1 MKLSEFRANRRDV
14 SVKIAVI
21 GGYGRMG
28 RWFTKYFATHGHKV
42 VISGARLHKAKAFAE
57 EAGVDFAKNNVE
69 AVKDADLVMVS
80 VPIPVTSRV
89 IDDICPHMKKGT
101 VISEISS
108 LKSGVVEAL
117 VEAAKLKV
125 RPLSLHPLF
134 GPGAQKLRGRKIA
147 LVPIIDSEAEKN
159 MAEELFPEA
168 EIVVVNAEEHD
179 RVMALVLSLPHFM
192 NVIFASVIGEEDLK
206 TLKKLGGT
214 TFMLQ
219 LTLAECVMTE
229 DPSLQATI
237 QMDNKYVSRYLDDF
251 LSKAETIKKWIVD
264 KDVEKFTRFCDRVE
278 NLLSKDVDFSEAYK
292 KMYKVLEILE

>member
-1 MKLSEFRANRRDV
+1 
-14 SVKIAVI
+14 VKIAVI

-28 RWFTKYFATHGHKV
+28 RWFTRYFATHGHRV
-42 VISGARLHKAKAFAE
+42 VISGVRLHKAKAFAE

-69 AVKDADLVMVS
+69 AVKDADLVMIS
-80 VPIPVTSRV
+80 VPISVTPKV
-89 IDDICPHMKKGT
+89 IDEIAPHVKKGA

-108 LKSGVVEAL
+108 LKSGVVKAL
-117 VEAAKLKV
+117 VEAARLKV

-134 GPGAQKLRGRKIA
+134 GPGAQKLGGRKIA
-147 LVPIIDSEAEKN
+147 VIPIIDSKAETN
-159 MAEELFPEA
+159 MVKEFFPEA

-192 NVIFASVIGEEDLK
+192 NVVFASVIGGENLK
-206 TLKKLGGT
+206 TLKSLSGT

-219 LTLAECVMTE
+219 LTLAESIMTE

-237 QMDNKYVSRYLDDF
+237 QMDNKYVSRYLDIF

-264 KDVEKFTRFCDRVE
+264 KDEEKFTGFCDHVK

-292 KMYKVLEILE
+292 KMYEVLEILE